1 MKRDYKP
8 IIKDIISYVLIILA
22 VVLIRIFIFDP
33 VRVDGPSMD
42 NTLKNGQVLILNKIG
57 YKKDKIKRYD
67 IVVADVC
74 INGTSIN
81 KPDSNCKKER
91 IVKRVIGLPNE
102 TIYAKDGKVYV
113 DGKEVDSSFASTA
126 TDDFNLEDLGYTKIE
141 GSSYFLMGDNRAVS
155 LDSRTFG
162 PVKEEQIV
170 GKASIVIWP
179 LNKIKKL
186 NHK

>member
-42 NTLKNGQVLILNKIG
+42 NTLKNGQILILNKIG

-67 IVVADVC
+67 IVVADVT
-74 INGTSIN
+74 ING
-81 KPDSNCKKER
+81 KKER

-113 DGKEVDSSFASTA
+113 NDKEVDSSFASTM
-126 TDDFNLEDLGYTKIE
+126 TDDFSIEDNGLVKIP
-141 GSSYFLMGDNRAVS
+141 GDSYYIMGDNRAVS

-162 PVKEEQIV
+162 PVKEDQIV

>member
-1 MKRDYKP
+1 MKRDIKP
-8 IIKDIISYVLIILA
+8 IVKDIISYALIIIA
-22 VVLIRIFIFDP
+22 VVLIRLFIFDP

-42 NTLKNGQVLILNKIG
+42 NTLKDGQVLILNKIG
-57 YKKDKIKRYD
+57 YKKSGIKRYD
-67 IVVADVC
+67 IVVADVT
-74 INGTSIN
+74 ING
-81 KPDSNCKKER
+81 KKER

-113 DGKEVDSSFASTA
+113 NDKEVDSSFASTM
-126 TDDFNLEDLGYTKIE
+126 TDDFSIEDNGLVKIP
-141 GSSYFLMGDNRAVS
+141 GDSYYIMGDNRAVS

-162 PVKEEQIV
+162 PVKEDQIV

>member
-42 NTLKNGQVLILNKIG
+42 NTLKDGQVLILNKIG

-67 IVVADVC
+67 IVVADVT
-74 INGTSIN
+74 ING
-81 KPDSNCKKER
+81 KKER

-113 DGKEVDSSFASTA
+113 NDKEVDSSFASTM
-126 TDDFNLEDLGYTKIE
+126 TDDFSIEDNGLVKIP
-141 GSSYFLMGDNRAVS
+141 GDSYYIMGDNRAVS

-162 PVKEEQIV
+162 PVKEDQIV

>member
-1 MKRDYKP
+1 MEDLMKRDYKP

-42 NTLKNGQVLILNKIG
+42 NTLKNGQILILNKIG

-67 IVVADVC
+67 IVVADVT
-74 INGTSIN
+74 ING
-81 KPDSNCKKER
+81 KKER

-113 DGKEVDSSFASTA
+113 NDKEVDSSFASTM
-126 TDDFNLEDLGYTKIE
+126 TDDFSIEDNGLVKIP
-141 GSSYFLMGDNRAVS
+141 GDSYYIMGDNRAVS

-162 PVKEEQIV
+162 PVKEDQIV

>member
-42 NTLKNGQVLILNKIG
+42 NTLKDGQVLILNKIG

-67 IVVADVC
+67 IVVADVT
-74 INGTSIN
+74 ING
-81 KPDSNCKKER
+81 KKER

-113 DGKEVDSSFASTA
+113 NDKEVDSSFASTM
-126 TDDFNLEDLGYTKIE
+126 TDDFSIEDNGLVKIP
-141 GSSYFLMGDNRAVS
+141 GDSYYIMGDNRAIS

-162 PVKEEQIV
+162 PVKEDQIV

>member
-67 IVVADVC
+67 IVVADVT
-74 INGTSIN
+74 ING
-81 KPDSNCKKER
+81 KKER

-126 TDDFNLEDLGYTKIE
+126 TDDFNLEDLGYIKIE

-162 PVKEEQIV
+162 PVKEDQIK
-170 GKASIVIWP
+170 GKAVLRIWP

>member
-67 IVVADVC
+67 IVVADVT
-74 INGTSIN
+74 ING
-81 KPDSNCKKER
+81 KKER

-113 DGKEVDSSFASTA
+113 NDKEVDSSFASTM
-126 TDDFNLEDLGYTKIE
+126 TDDFSIEDNGLVKIP
-141 GSSYFLMGDNRAVS
+141 GDSYYIMGDNRAVS

-162 PVKEEQIV
+162 PVKEDQIV

>member
-67 IVVADVC
+67 IVVADVT
-74 INGTSIN
+74 ING
-81 KPDSNCKKER
+81 KKER

-113 DGKEVDSSFASTA
+113 DGKEVDSSFASTM
-126 TDDFNLEDLGYTKIE
+126 TDDFSIEDNGLVKIP
-141 GSSYFLMGDNRAVS
+141 GDKYYIMGDNRAVS

-162 PVKEEQIV
+162 PVKEDQIV

>member
-1 MKRDYKP
+1 MTRDIKP
-8 IIKDIISYVLIILA
+8 IVKDIISYALIIIA
-22 VVLIRIFIFDP
+22 VVLIRLFIFDP

-42 NTLKNGQVLILNKIG
+42 NTLKDGQVLILNKIG
-57 YKKDKIKRYD
+57 YKKSGIKRYD
-67 IVVADVC
+67 IVVADVT
-74 INGTSIN
+74 ING
-81 KPDSNCKKER
+81 KKER

-113 DGKEVDSSFASTA
+113 NDKEVDSSFASTM
-126 TDDFNLEDLGYTKIE
+126 TDDFSIEDNGLVKIP
-141 GSSYFLMGDNRAVS
+141 GDSYYIMGDNRAVS

-162 PVKEEQIV
+162 PVKEDQIV